1 MSSFIAYT
9 LIKHVHITLALAS
22 VTLFCVRFYM
32 SLNYSANLTKTWARV
47 LPHCIDTLLLSL
59 GIYLMVTMKLWP
71 SEQPWLLVKLCALVV
86 YIVLGSVAI
95 KYGKTVKVKK
105 VAGAFALLT
114 YGYMVNVALSH
125 QPLVIL

>member
-1 MSSFIAYT
+1 MSALIAYS

-22 VTLFCVRFYM
+22 VGLFCIRFYM
-32 SLNYSANLTKTWARV
+32 SLNHPANLGKKWARV
-47 LPHCIDTLLLSL
+47 LPHCIDTLLLSF

-71 SEQPWLLVKLCALVV
+71 SEQPWLLVKLCALMV

-105 VAGAFALLT
+105 VAGMLALLI
-114 YGYMVNVALSH
+114 YGYMINVALSH
-125 QPLVIL
+125 RPFIIL